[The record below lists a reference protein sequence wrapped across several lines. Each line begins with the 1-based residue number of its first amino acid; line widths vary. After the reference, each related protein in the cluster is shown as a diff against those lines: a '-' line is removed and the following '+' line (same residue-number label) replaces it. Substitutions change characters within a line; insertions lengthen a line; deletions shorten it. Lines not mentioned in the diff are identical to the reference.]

1 MFWSQIP
8 KDCPQALAQLAWN
21 CVAYY
26 PQDRPPFKE
35 IMTRVRII
43 ERDLGASSPVLSTFH
58 LDPPSMDG
66 KRKPQTEKY
75 VFYFICVLLNFV
87 HFILFLEP
95 EN

>member
-26 PQDRPPFKE
+26 PQDRPPFRDV
-35 IMTRVRII
+35 MTRVRTI
-43 ERDLGASSPVLSTFH
+43 ERELGAASPVLASF
-58 LDPPSMDG
+58 PPLEPPHMDG

-75 VFYFICVLLNFV
+75 VPLCVQ
-87 HFILFLEP
+87 
-95 EN
+95 